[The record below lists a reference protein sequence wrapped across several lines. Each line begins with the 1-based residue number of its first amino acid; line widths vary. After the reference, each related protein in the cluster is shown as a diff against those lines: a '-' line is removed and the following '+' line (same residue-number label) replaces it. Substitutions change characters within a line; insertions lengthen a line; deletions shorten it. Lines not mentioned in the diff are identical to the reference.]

1 MEGNLDLMTDKGTGF
16 LKRTEK
22 LIRNRLL
29 AGFLIILPIY
39 ITFFVVKFLFGFIG
53 AEFLPVLKR
62 FIKHESTLP
71 DAVVNPILIFIG
83 ILITFIVL
91 YFIGLFASN
100 FLGKQI
106 IRFYERIINNT
117 PVVKNIY
124 SSCKQVIHTFSASDE
139 KSFKRVVLVEYPR
152 KGMIV
157 VGFVTGSITS
167 KDGKALTSIFIP
179 TTPNPTSGFLIYL
192 PKEDMMDTNM
202 SVEEAIKLVVSGGIL
217 IPEDLDF
224 QLAFSQAGKVKSS

>member
-1 MEGNLDLMTDKGTGF
+1 MIDKDAGL
-16 LKRTEK
+16 LKRMK
-22 LIRNRLL
+22 KRVRNRLL
-29 AGFLIILPIY
+29 TGFLIILPIY
-39 ITFFVVKFLFGFIG
+39 VTFFVIKFLFGFIG
-53 AEFLPVLKR
+53 AEFLPVLQR

-100 FLGKQI
+100 FLGKRI
-106 IRFYERIINNT
+106 IGFYERIINNT
-117 PVVKNIY
+117 PVVKSIY

-152 KGMIV
+152 KGMVV
-157 VGFVTGSITS
+157 VGFVTGSITN
-167 KDGKALTSIFIP
+167 KGGTTLTSIFIP

-192 PKEDMMDTNM
+192 PEEDMMDTNM
-202 SVEEAIKLVVSGGIL
+202 GVEEAIKLVVSGGIL
-217 IPEDLDF
+217 IPKDLDF
-224 QLAFSQAGKVKSS
+224 QLAFPQAGKVKIS